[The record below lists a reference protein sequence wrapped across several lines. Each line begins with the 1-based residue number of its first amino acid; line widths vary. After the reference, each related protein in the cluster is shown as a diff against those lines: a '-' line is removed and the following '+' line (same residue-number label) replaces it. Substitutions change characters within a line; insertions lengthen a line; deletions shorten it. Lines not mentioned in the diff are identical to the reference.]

1 MYGFLILFSNAAA
14 TLCTTA
20 ISSLFSCKTLCE
32 EKNLLVVVKK
42 ERRGRGRFLYVLL
55 NYNRKTVSSFS
66 VRLLSTLLV
75 AIYD

>member
-1 MYGFLILFSNAAA
+1 MYGYLILFSNAAA

-42 ERRGRGRFLYVLL
+42 ERRGRFLYVLL
-55 NYNRKTVSSFS
+55 NYNRKTVSSFL

>member
-1 MYGFLILFSNAAA
+1 MYGYLILFSNAAA

-42 ERRGRGRFLYVLL
+42 ERRGRFLYVLL